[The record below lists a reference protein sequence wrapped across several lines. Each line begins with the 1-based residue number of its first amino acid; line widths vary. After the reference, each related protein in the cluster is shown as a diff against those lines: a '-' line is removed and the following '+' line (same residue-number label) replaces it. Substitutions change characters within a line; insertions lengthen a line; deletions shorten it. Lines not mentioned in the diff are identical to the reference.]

1 MKPHVITAALLL
13 ALGANAPSALA
24 QAKAAP
30 TAPKSPA
37 LNELDCRTFLKLDG
51 DERAFT
57 LVYYHGFISGRLNQ
71 MELPVDAMAA
81 ATDRVVD
88 HCIDKPGDK
97 VLAVFEQGRKQTK

>member
-1 MKPHVITAALLL
+1 MKHQVITAALLL
-13 ALGANAPSALA
+13 ALGVNAPTALA

-30 TAPKSPA
+30 AASKSPA
-37 LNELDCRTFLKLDG
+37 LNELDCRTFLRLDG

-97 VLAVFEQGRKQTK
+97 MLAVFEQARKQAK